1 MLGVTTEELFFYSL
15 TIFAMVIV
23 AIHLVFITLLLVVGL
38 TCHRGNARQTA
49 SLWYNK
55 VIGLCVLVLLMA
67 QYIFAMAGSYLVFS
81 TEDKA
86 SARYTFGVLL
96 LLLVVGMAI
105 MLGIIVI
112 KRNGDELRD
121 LGTYEHS
128 QRAFSSKY
136 GAYYKEYNFKNRFFF
151 VPRILLAVAT
161 GAVVGAVDDPTAQ
174 LTCILV
180 LTAVYFTLLM
190 VRAPQL
196 LRVMYYVSLT
206 AVFMKLLLVCL
217 MLLLIHDDYLPQY
230 IRDNVAYGI
239 IAVNMV
245 IYLLLFARQLFSIV
259 HKIVLKWRRGR
270 DHIEDEELESGTDR
284 SGLYA
289 RLEDSSRRR

>member
-1 MLGVTTEELFFYSL
+1 
-15 TIFAMVIV
+15 
-23 AIHLVFITLLLVVGL
+23 
-38 TCHRGNARQTA
+38 
-49 SLWYNK
+49 
-55 VIGLCVLVLLMA
+55 
-67 QYIFAMAGSYLVFS
+67 
-81 TEDKA
+81 
-86 SARYTFGVLL
+86 
-96 LLLVVGMAI
+96 